1 MHAGTPPQHFHI
13 LPSLD
18 GRTLYLPVDID
29 CSSGRFNVT
38 DCGASR
44 GVQVFNSRP
53 GVGFQRNASSSWN
66 EIGTYRLS
74 LGNEHGL
81 IGNIIYGYDVIG
93 ASTSGTINTPTLKQQ
108 AIAPFASADF
118 WLGRLGLSM
127 FQLNIS
133 ANDQPHSFLSRLKE
147 EGHIPSLS
155 FGYQVGAS
163 YRFTKVPGSLILGGY
178 DRTRSSN
185 DTLLLTSSEGHIVGL
200 QSITATLAN
209 GTVTTLLKS
218 GTLAFIDADVPEL
231 WLPPSLCDAFAS
243 AFGLTYN
250 QESDR
255 YYLTDTAHASLLD
268 AAPAF
273 NFTIGTSKSG
283 GKSIIIEIP
292 YAAFDLQ
299 ASYPIFATPT
309 NYFPLRKA
317 ANASQITLGRAFL
330 QEVYLSVDWERDV
343 FNISQ
348 AVFSASMPEP
358 DIIAIDP
365 KNKNES
371 LIPLAGAVSGNSTKL
386 SAGVIGGIVA
396 GCLILLG
403 LLGCCGL
410 WFYKKKKKAQ
420 RHLTETGVH
429 IVDEKTGASEFTTE
443 IPEKMSVNRRTDLE
457 LEGTVVGGE
466 PGTNSELQ
474 ELGSK
479 ELYRREAVEL
489 GCVEPIYELPSQA
502 VDK

>member
-1 MHAGTPPQHFHI
+1 MHVGTPPQHFHI

-18 GRTLYLPVDID
+18 GQTIYLPVDED
-29 CSSGRFNVT
+29 CFPGGFNVT
-38 DCGASR
+38 NCGESR
-44 GVQVFNSRP
+44 GVDVFESRP
-53 GVGFQRNASSSWN
+53 GVGFQRNASSSWD
-66 EIGTYRLS
+66 EFGIYKLGIGS
-74 LGNEHGL
+74 EHGL
-81 IGNIIYGYDVIG
+81 VGNAIFGYDVVG
-93 ASTSGTINTPTLKQQ
+93 ASTGGTVNTPILKQH
-108 AIAPFASADF
+108 AVATFASADF

-127 FQLNIS
+127 FALNMS
-133 ANDQPHSFLSRLKE
+133 ATEQPHSFISRLKE

-155 FGYQVGAS
+155 FGYQAGAAH
-163 YRFTKVPGSLILGGY
+163 RFTKVPGSLILGGY
-178 DRTRSSN
+178 DRARISN

-231 WLPPSLCDAFAS
+231 WLPISLCDAFAS

-250 QESDR
+250 RESDR

-273 NFTIGTSKSG
+273 SFTIGTSKSG

-309 NYFPLRKA
+309 NYFPLRRA

-358 DIIAIDP
+358 DIITIDP
-365 KNKNES
+365 KNKNDS
-371 LIPLAGAVSGNSTKL
+371 LIPIAGAVSGNSTKL
-386 SAGVIGGIVA
+386 SAGIIGGIVA

-403 LLGCCGL
+403 FLGGCGL
-410 WFYKKKKKAQ
+410 WFYLKKKNAQ
-420 RHLTETGVH
+420 RHPTESRVQVVDKKTGV
-429 IVDEKTGASEFTTE
+429 SEFTRE

-457 LEGTVVGGE
+457 LEGTVVGK

-489 GCVEPIYELPSQA
+489 GCAEAIYELPSQA
-502 VDK
+502 IDK